1 MAIRDTMRENAAHLL
16 QPGETI
22 QAIFGAQTTSQY
34 FALLSYWIIIFKNS
48 YRVVVVTDRRILVCK
63 SGRFRI
69 TPVNEVVHELPR
81 NTQIGPA
88 SGLWYKTDA
97 LGERLHIAKRF
108 HKDIA
113 AADALLPSGA

>member
-1 MAIRDTMRENAAHLL
+1 MAIRDTMRANAAHLL

-34 FALLSYWIIIFKNS
+34 FALLSYWIIIFKNA

-63 SGRFRI
+63 SGRFRM
-69 TPVNEVVHELPR
+69 TPVNAVLHEAPR
-81 NTQIGPA
+81 ATQIGPA
-88 SGLWYKTDA
+88 SGLWYKTEA
-97 LGERLHIAKRF
+97 LGERLYIAKRF

-113 AADALLPSGA
+113 EADALMAAGG